1 MSNIGNRPDEAAVR
15 DIVTES
21 APVEQAGRPAVEVR
35 ERESWRP
42 ELVLASA
49 SPRRLALLEQIGIV
63 PDLLLPADIDE
74 TPRRGE
80 KPRDYARRVA
90 CAKAAAVRELLKT
103 RRKEGDAISG
113 SFIVAA
119 DTVVAVGRRI
129 LPKAEVAEEAT
140 DCLRLLSGRTHRVY
154 TALAIVSPKGRE
166 RDRVIET
173 RLRFKALSRAEVD
186 GYIAS
191 GEWRGKAGGYAIQGL
206 AGSFVVKLVG
216 SYSGVVGL
224 PLYETAALLAGE
236 GYPVHRQWLN
246 LEL

>member
-1 MSNIGNRPDEAAVR
+1 MSDISTRHDNAADPSPR
-15 DIVTES
+15 IES
-21 APVEQAGRPAVEVR
+21 APAASNAR

-63 PDLLLPADIDE
+63 PDSLLPADIDE
-74 TPRRGE
+74 TPQRGE

-90 CAKAAAVRELLKT
+90 LGKAEAVRSLLN
-103 RRKEGDAISG
+103 RQPGGGEGG
-113 SFIVAA
+113 SAPFIVAA

-129 LPKAEVAEEAT
+129 LPKAEIAEEAA

-154 TALAIVSPKGRE
+154 TALSVISPRGRE
-166 RDRVIET
+166 RDRVVET

-186 GYIAS
+186 GYLAS

-216 SYSGVVGL
+216 SYSAVVGL

-246 LEL
+246 L